1 MTHRVSRSAP
11 TPRAVI
17 GTPWWLRLLIY
28 VIVAVVGL
36 VLTALGIVRP
46 EQVDSWLGQVGSL
59 AALVGGLLASANT
72 GRASDLSPAEEIAAR
87 TAPAPTFDG
96 FTAYPGEVLG
106 VE

>member
-1 MTHRVSRSAP
+1 MTHRTVS

-28 VIVAVVGL
+28 VIVAIVGL

-59 AALVGGLLASANT
+59 AALIGGLLAAANT
-72 GRASDLSPAEEIAAR
+72 GRASDLSPADEIAANR
-87 TAPAPTFDG
+87 PTPETG
-96 FTAYPGEVLG
+96 FSAYLEG
-106 VE
+106 

>member
-1 MTHRVSRSAP
+1 MTHRATS

-28 VIVAVVGL
+28 VIVAIVGL

-59 AALVGGLLASANT
+59 AALIGGLLAAANT
-72 GRASDLSPAEEIAAR
+72 GRASDMSPAEEIAANR
-87 TAPAPTFDG
+87 PAQVVDTG
-96 FTAYPGEVLG
+96 FSSYVGE
-106 VE
+106 

>member
-1 MTHRVSRSAP
+1 MTHRTVS

-28 VIVAVVGL
+28 VIVAIVGL

-59 AALVGGLLASANT
+59 AALIGGLLAAANT
-72 GRASDLSPAEEIAAR
+72 GRASDMSPAEEIAAR
-87 TAPAPTFDG
+87 ATPETTTFS
-96 FTAYPGEVLG
+96 AY
-106 VE
+106 VEG